1 MEHDLST
8 VEGQRAYE
16 DEARLYAQV
25 ISEANEMA
33 PLLNQTFKARV
44 KGSDEVF
51 KQLLSSSLQ
60 SVAAKLSGST
70 FDVEVS
76 WDFKFSPILKV
87 HNVFGDHPAY
97 VKADVFT
104 KSGLLPRMLEAHALA
119 YGHKYKYNYK

>member
-1 MEHDLST
+1 MEYDLST

-16 DEARLYAQV
+16 EEARLYAQV

-51 KQLLSSSLQ
+51 KKLLNSSLRP
-60 SVAAKLSGST
+60 VASTLSGST

-76 WDFKFSPILKV
+76 WEFKSSPVLKV
-87 HNVFGDHPAY
+87 HNVFGDYPAY
-97 VKADVFT
+97 VKADLFT

-119 YGHKYKYNYK
+119 YGHNYK